1 MVNRN
6 YVHFPFKKKKMHV
19 EVIKCSKC
27 KTGNPKILQEKTLS
41 VPHLRN
47 ESKIHKQYPDL

>member
-6 YVHFPFKKKKMHV
+6 YVHFPLLKKKMHV

-47 ESKIHKQYPDL
+47 ESKIHKQYTDL